1 MRALRTWCWLLLLA
15 LGSSWAVALDFD
27 FRPPAQ
33 VTDPATPAAMRDLAE
48 RMLPVYQEDNPERYL
63 ANLSA
68 LQLAA
73 GNYSAAYE
81 SRQSLRDRRRGTDA
95 GRPVGRSFILDLYAR
110 ARALEANGR
119 LTFAQAFTQ
128 AYKDAVPKLNDLDAY
143 ALMGWL
149 ATPAAS
155 FQEPVQRL
163 LDQHRAKGSVDLANA
178 VELIQAYVNFDAYR
192 NFAPLVGALD
202 AEDEQRRY
210 ATEDNVQIPVREG
223 VTLAAMLIRPKGRA
237 AGEGP
242 QKPLPVLLEYS
253 PYVTPGFV
261 REDAA
266 HGYVGII
273 AYARGRGKSTGTP
286 IPYQHDGD
294 DVRAVID
301 WIAKQPWCDGQVG
314 MYGSTYSGFTALA
327 AAKRLP
333 PALRAIATTSPTI
346 PGIDV
351 PDDGGVFR
359 NSAYRWSLFMTNAID
374 ERLFYYDAP
383 WRGLDETWYT
393 SGKPY
398 RELGELYGKP
408 DPYFLR
414 WLNHPSYDRFWQVLV
429 PYAKEFAKLNIPML
443 TITGYYASGEAGA
456 LYLFT
461 QHMRHDPHANHT
473 LLIGPYDDA
482 VTQRGVQPALRRYS
496 VDTEAL
502 VDLRELRYQWFDSVL
517 KGAPPPALLKDRVNF
532 EVMGANEWRHAP
544 SLEAMGNGTL
554 KLYLDA
560 TAVGASHRLA
570 QHLPQARKGKA
581 APPAFV
587 TQVVDLADRKEPD
600 ANWLPQADIV
610 SEGVDVRN
618 SVAYVGSPLPH
629 AVELQGAWSGRLD
642 FTVNKLDVDLRFSAY
657 ELQANGDY
665 VQLFEPYV
673 LRASYAQD
681 RVKRRLLRAGE
692 RQSLAFKIER
702 LTSRKLAAGSRLV
715 LLLGVNERPDQQINY
730 GSGGD
735 VAAESLEDEDAKV
748 PVKIRWY
755 SDSYIDLPVR
765 R

>member
-1 MRALRTWCWLLLLA
+1 MRAVRTLCWLLLLA
-15 LGSSWAVALDFD
+15 LGSSWAAAQNFD

-33 VTDPATPAAMRDLAE
+33 ATDPGMPAAMRDLAE

-63 ANLSA
+63 TNLSA
-68 LQLAA
+68 LQLVA
-73 GNYSAAYE
+73 GNYSAANE

-95 GRPVGRSFILDLYAR
+95 GRPIGRGFILDLYAR
-110 ARALEANGR
+110 ARALEANSR
-119 LTFAQAFTQ
+119 LTFLQAFTQ
-128 AYKDAVPKLNDLDAY
+128 AYRDAVPRLNDLDAY
-143 ALMGWL
+143 TLMGWL
-149 ATPAAS
+149 ATPAAN

-163 LDQHRAKGSVDLANA
+163 LDQHRAKGSVDLVNA
-178 VELIQAYVNFDAYR
+178 VELTQAYVIFDAYR
-192 NFAPLVGALD
+192 NFAPIVGTLD

-210 ATEDNVQIPVREG
+210 ATEDDVQIPVHEG
-223 VTLAAMLIRPKGRA
+223 VALAAMMVRPK
-237 AGEGP
+237 GP

-253 PYVTPGFV
+253 VYVTPGFV
-261 REDAA
+261 REAAA

-286 IPYQHDGD
+286 LPYQHDGD
-294 DVRAVID
+294 DVRAVIA

-314 MYGSTYSGFTALA
+314 MYGSTYDGFAALA

-359 NSAYRWSLFMTNAID
+359 NSAYRWSLLVTNTID
-374 ERLFYYDAP
+374 ERLYYDEAP

-398 RELGELYGKP
+398 RELGSLYGKP

-414 WLNHPSYDRFWQVLV
+414 WLNHPSYDRFWQALV

-443 TITGYYASGEAGA
+443 TITGYYAPGEAGA
-456 LYLFT
+456 LYLFG
-461 QHMRHDPHANHT
+461 QHVRHDPHANHT

-482 VTQRGVQPALRRYS
+482 VTQRGVQPALRGYT
-496 VDTEAL
+496 VDQAAL
-502 VDLRELRYQWFDSVL
+502 LDLRELRYQWFDSVL
-517 KGAPPPALLKDRVNF
+517 KGAAPPALLKDRVNF

-544 SLEAMGNGTL
+544 SLDAMGNGTL

-570 QHLPQARKGKA
+570 QHLPQARKGKVA
-581 APPAFV
+581 APAFV
-587 TQVVDLADRKEPD
+587 TQVVNLADRKEPD
-600 ANWLPQADIV
+600 ANWTPQSDIV
-610 SEGVDVRN
+610 SEGVEVRN
-618 SVAYVGSPLPH
+618 AVAYVGSPLPH
-629 AVELQGAWSGRLD
+629 ALELQGAWSGRLD
-642 FTVNKLDVDLRFSAY
+642 FTVNKMDVDLRFAAY
-657 ELQANGDY
+657 ELQPNGDY

-681 RVKRRLLRAGE
+681 RAKRRLLRGGE
-692 RQSLAFKIER
+692 RQLLAFKIER
-702 LTSRKLAAGSRLV
+702 LTSRKLQAGSRLV
-715 LLLGVNERPDQQINY
+715 LVLGVNKRPDQEINL

-735 VAAESLEDEDAKV
+735 VGAESLEDEGAKV

-755 SDSYIDLPVR
+755 SDSYVDVPVR

>member
-1 MRALRTWCWLLLLA
+1 MRAVRTLCWLLLLA
-15 LGSSWAVALDFD
+15 LGSSWAAAQDFD

-33 VTDPATPAAMRDLAE
+33 VTDPGMPAAIRDLAE

-95 GRPVGRSFILDLYAR
+95 GRPIARSFILDLYAR
-110 ARALEANGR
+110 ARALEATNR

-143 ALMGWL
+143 TLMGWL
-149 ATPAAS
+149 ATPPAS
-155 FQEPVQRL
+155 LQEPLQRM
-163 LDQHRAKGSVDLANA
+163 LDQYRAKGSVGLANG
-178 VELIQAYVNFDAYR
+178 VELIHAYVHFDAYR
-192 NFAPLVGALD
+192 SFAPVVGALD

-223 VTLAAMLIRPKGRA
+223 VSIAAMMIRPKGSP
-237 AGEGP
+237 E
-242 QKPLPVLLEYS
+242 KPLPVLLEYS
-253 PYVTPGFV
+253 LYVTPGFV
-261 REDAA
+261 REAAA

-273 AYARGRGKSTGTP
+273 ASARGRGKSTGTAL
-286 IPYQHDGD
+286 PYQHDGD

-301 WIAKQPWCDGQVG
+301 WIAQQPWCDGQVG

-359 NSAYRWSLFMTNAID
+359 NSAYRWSLFVTNAID
-374 ERLFYYDAP
+374 ESLYYDEAP
-383 WRGLDETWYT
+383 WRGLDESWYT

-398 RELGELYGKP
+398 REFGNLYGKP
-408 DPYFLR
+408 DPFFLR

-443 TITGYYASGEAGA
+443 TMTGYYSAGEAGA
-456 LYLFT
+456 LYLYG
-461 QHMRHDPHANHT
+461 QHIRHDPHANHK

-482 VTQRGVQPALRRYS
+482 VTQRGVQPALRGYT
-496 VDTEAL
+496 VDPAAL

-517 KGAPPPALLKDRVNF
+517 KGAPAPALLKDRVNF
-532 EVMGANEWRHAP
+532 EVMGANEWRHAA

-560 TAVGASHRLA
+560 TAVGASHRLV
-570 QHLPQARKGKA
+570 QARKGKV
-581 APPAFV
+581 PAFV
-587 TQVVDLADRKEPD
+587 TQVVNLADRNEPD
-600 ANWLPQADIV
+600 ANWMPQTDIV
-610 SEGVDVRN
+610 SEGVEVRN
-618 SVAYVGSPLPH
+618 AVAYVGSPLPH
-629 AVELQGAWSGRLD
+629 ALELQGAWSGRLD
-642 FTVNKLDVDLRFSAY
+642 FTVNKVDVDLRFTAY
-657 ELQANGDY
+657 ELQPNGDY

-681 RVKRRLLRAGE
+681 RVRRRLLRAGE
-692 RQSLAFKIER
+692 RQSLAFRLER
-702 LTSRKLAAGSRLV
+702 LTSRKLQAGSRLV
-715 LLLGVNERPDQQINY
+715 LVLGVNKRPDQEINY
-730 GSGGD
+730 GTGGD
-735 VAAESLEDEDAKV
+735 VAAESLEDEGAKV

-755 SDSYIDLPVR
+755 SDSYIDVPVR